1 MPELPEVEHVCKELQ
16 KIVARKRIE
25 TAELLRQRLAP
36 DIKPNA
42 FSKKLAGATI
52 NFIHRRGK
60 HILIDLD
67 NGRTLIVHL
76 RMSGRFMLLS
86 SDDPDPKFTHAV
98 LYFDDGTRLV
108 FQDQRHFGLMKI
120 VETKDLFEAKEL
132 SKLAPEPFSDEF
144 TAEYLAAKM
153 KGSKRVLKEFLLDQ
167 TKVCGVGNIYASE
180 AMYLSGINPTKLAGN
195 ISKPK
200 IPVLFANIRDV
211 LRDASSMMEK
221 IIPDP
226 SVIGEGVYGRDVE
239 SRWHVYDREGE
250 PCAKCESPIRRIK
263 QGARSTYYCSKCQ
276 R

>member
-1 MPELPEVEHVCKELQ
+1 MPELPEVEHVTKELQ
-16 KIVARKRIE
+16 KIVAGKRIE

-42 FSKKLAGATI
+42 FAKKLSGAVI
-52 NFIHRRGK
+52 NFVHRRGK

-67 NGRTLIVHL
+67 NNRTLIVHL

-86 SDDPDPKFTHAV
+86 PDDENPKFTHAV
-98 LYFDDGTRLV
+98 LYFDDNTRLV

-120 VETKDLFEAKEL
+120 VDTNKLFETKEL

-144 TAEYLAAKM
+144 TADYLELKM
-153 KGSKRVLKEFLLDQ
+153 KGSKRVLKELLLDQ

-180 AMYLSGINPTKLAGN
+180 AMYLSGINPKKFAGK
-195 ISKPK
+195 ISKAK
-200 IPVLFANIRDV
+200 IPVLFENIRNV
-211 LRDASSMMEK
+211 LRTAGEMMDK

-226 SVIGEGVYGRDVE
+226 VVIGEGVYGRGVE
-239 SRWHVYDREGE
+239 GRWHVYDREGE
-250 PCAKCESPIRRIK
+250 PCAKCEAPIRRIK
-263 QGARSTYYCSKCQ
+263 QGSRSTYYCVKCQ